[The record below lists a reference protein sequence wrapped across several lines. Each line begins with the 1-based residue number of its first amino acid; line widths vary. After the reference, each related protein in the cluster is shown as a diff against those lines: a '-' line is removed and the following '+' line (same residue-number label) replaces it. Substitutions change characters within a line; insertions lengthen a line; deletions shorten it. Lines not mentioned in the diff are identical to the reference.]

1 MRISTGVA
9 IIVGATLSGCTTLS
23 FAPPK
28 VVTEFAMQK
37 VDEEGT
43 CAVTGSANPITPD
56 VSGAL
61 QLEDNFLAGYRCAA
75 RQASDGRQSFE
86 IPSFLA
92 LVAAGV
98 GGPLYGLSRNEVLAA
113 GAYSGVM
120 GRANSYYAPKENGN
134 ILRGAI
140 DGVLCIKT
148 ASVGYDY
155 FKDSPPEAKGAH
167 LAPETSSE
175 ERVIAVINE
184 QLAALQAQSKP
195 GISDGEKA
203 HIEARQKE
211 LSDLKTD
218 MIKIMAQKDI
228 KASVTIDTSRAYY
241 ELVVSALFSVDRVLE
256 KRLSDSGSFEPAGIS
271 AELEKYVKQDV
282 KATEDKKGFL
292 GDLQDSNKIR
302 SLTLADA
309 EKQLIDLELDQL
321 QARLQTCVVRA
332 KIS

>member
-1 MRISTGVA
+1 
-9 IIVGATLSGCTTLS
+9 
-23 FAPPK
+23 
-28 VVTEFAMQK
+28 
-37 VDEEGT
+37 
-43 CAVTGSANPITPD
+43 
-56 VSGAL
+56 
-61 QLEDNFLAGYRCAA
+61 
-75 RQASDGRQSFE
+75 
-86 IPSFLA
+86 
-92 LVAAGV
+92 
-98 GGPLYGLSRNEVLAA
+98 
-113 GAYSGVM
+113 M
-120 GRANSYYAPKENGN
+120 GRANSYYAPKEKAN

-155 FKDSPPEAKGAH
+155 FNDSPPEAKGAH

-175 ERVIAVINE
+175 ERVIALINE